1 MDHPLPTFQNANFG
15 CNASLLG
22 SAFATTKVPAFI
34 SLQDCIGTV
43 WDYTPLHKGLQANW
57 QEAMAA
63 QLGSALPLF
72 KSGAVVGVFL
82 GDEIMCSKIPF
93 SNYSAVATATR
104 KWLIDSGVPGALI
117 YSNECS
123 TPLTKSGQTWSV
135 PDKLPAE
142 LDLFSIDLYAARA
155 SHSNPSSD
163 PRKELEE
170 VQKMVADHMRP
181 RLHPHQRLMLV
192 PGLFGDRNTTRS
204 GTMEAQEEYL
214 LAKLNAT
221 VAYAESQPDI
231 VGVIPWHWL
240 SPPKSYGIY
249 STIFGLGI
257 ESFPKLI
264 ARLNELKI
272 KTDDDN
278 AASAPG
284 DYRHSGGGLFS
295 TVIGSGVGKGPTLAF
310 PLKGDDDEGERSCA
324 SDTDCSLN
332 GRCNAG
338 ACSCD
343 RPWTGKTCG
352 QLAFRP
358 VTMPQGY
365 GMAPNKTTWC
375 ALSVCLSILALHL
388 PMCSLTSNRVCCGR
402 RGGNILTEDGKQ
414 FHLYVSAMTNECG
427 LGHWSSNSRIEHAVA
442 NRPEGPFK
450 FVDVA
455 VSTWAHNSAPIVLHD
470 GTFAIVHIGAGNGKV
485 DGGRN
490 CTPNGTNTVANDVPT
505 TGHEQK
511 PPKPKG
517 SRIHVSNAIGGPF
530 LPLNDSGS
538 LPKDNC
544 DNPAP
549 WQHPNGTLYVACG
562 REIKGNLINLW
573 RAKAI
578 SGPWSFVTGLNN
590 TFPTPTPR
598 GKKEDVSHE

>member
-43 WDYTPLHKGLQANW
+43 WDYSPLHKGLQANW

-204 GTMEAQEEYL
+204 GTMEEQEEYL

-272 KTDDDN
+272 KTDDDD
-278 AASAPG
+278 AASAPE
-284 DYRHSGGGLFS
+284 DYHHSAS
-295 TVIGSGVGKGPTLAF
+295 APRVLA
-310 PLKGDDDEGERSCA
+310 PPAAGARACPNN
-324 SDTDCSLN
+324 CSLN
-332 GRCNAG
+332 GVCG
-338 ACSCD
+338 ADSCVCD
-343 RPWTGKTCG
+343 RPWEVERTWTAVALVRNLKC
-352 QLAFRP
+352 RP
-358 VTMPQGY
+358 VLLVLRPHTAQRFASHWGSAQRAAHVALVHSAACACVGSRAY
-365 GMAPNKTTWC
+365 GE
-375 ALSVCLSILALHL
+375 SILSAGQPRPRTPSGSASVQTVPSGGGPEMPLSGAWSRNAAAVTGIRATAASTGSASCQ
-388 PMCSLTSNRVCCGR
+388 CSASGR
-402 RGGNILTEDGKQ
+402 REDI
-414 FHLYVSAMTNECG
+414 
-427 LGHWSSNSRIEHAVA
+427 SS
-442 NRPEGPFK
+442 
-450 FVDVA
+450 
-455 VSTWAHNSAPIVLHD
+455 L
-470 GTFAIVHIGAGNGKV
+470 
-485 DGGRN
+485 
-490 CTPNGTNTVANDVPT
+490 C
-505 TGHEQK
+505 
-511 PPKPKG
+511 
-517 SRIHVSNAIGGPF
+517 
-530 LPLNDSGS
+530 
-538 LPKDNC
+538 
-544 DNPAP
+544 
-549 WQHPNGTLYVACG
+549 
-562 REIKGNLINLW
+562 
-573 RAKAI
+573 
-578 SGPWSFVTGLNN
+578 
-590 TFPTPTPR
+590 
-598 GKKEDVSHE
+598 